1 MGSELRK
8 DMPVLQVTDLSK
20 DYMID
25 DQRLKAVD
33 NVSFTADRGEMI
45 SIVGHSGSGKT
56 TLLSLIGGLTK
67 PDRGRVLIDGTDLW
81 ALDDRKRSEL
91 RSRRVSF
98 IYQFS
103 SLIPTLT
110 ALENIILPTTFGDF
124 SADVEQYARELLG
137 IVGLE
142 DKARS
147 YPSHLSGGQQRR
159 IAIARAFINNPEIVL
174 ADEPTGDLDEETE
187 QQIIALFKRMN
198 GEKKVTFI
206 IVTHNR
212 EIADRTSRQMR
223 MSNGVLVAQEQGNHL

>member
-1 MGSELRK
+1 
-8 DMPVLQVTDLSK
+8 MPVLQVTDLSK

>member
-1 MGSELRK
+1 
-8 DMPVLQVTDLSK
+8 MPVLQVTDLSK

-91 RSRRVSF
+91 RSKRVSF

-124 SADVEQYARELLG
+124 SADVEQYAMELLG

-142 DKARS
+142 NKARS

-187 QQIIALFKRMN
+187 QQIIALFNRMN

-223 MSNGVLVAQEQGNHL
+223 MSDGVLVAQGQGNHL